1 VQGKFPGRIETMSKE
16 PTEEI
21 ASLRQQK
28 SALLKEAEAI
38 EKQIAQAMVNAR
50 KEIVA
55 EVKALIAQH
64 GITAAELGYVERPG
78 SVKAARQARRAGM
91 PTPTVKYR
99 DAQGRTWSGGRG
111 RKPQWVLDAIAQGI
125 DLEQFRI

>member
-1 VQGKFPGRIETMSKE
+1 MSKE

-21 ASLRQQK
+21 ATLRQQK

-38 EKQIAQAMVNAR
+38 ERQIAQAMADAR
-50 KEIVA
+50 KGIVA
-55 EVKALIAQH
+55 EVKALIVRN
-64 GITAAELGYVERPG
+64 GITAAELGYSERPG

-91 PTPTVKYR
+91 PTPTIKYR

-111 RKPQWVLDAIAQGI
+111 RKPQWVLDALAEGI
-125 DLEQFRI
+125 DLEQFRV